1 MSYWRNEE
9 QTQVEQFQTSIS
21 SVNGLS
27 YSPSQRIDFEIPST
41 VKYLDG
47 KSCYIN
53 LDVKL
58 KLPSGGNPTKL
69 VLDPVLGGNC
79 LIKNLR
85 IYSNNGNRV
94 LLEEIVDY
102 NTKLRMEY
110 DYNSDDSL
118 RGLRAVKEGSLTAN
132 PENRCTL
139 GCTVSNCVDTNTNPY
154 FKTVEG
160 DQTTTDTWDDDAY
173 LTAKCCI
180 NLHSGIFTKSSQIF
194 PNLLTGLYIECDLE
208 DAKYCIHQ
216 LDSAIRTR
224 RAYHNPVFHGITAG
238 GGDWDADGVTAA
250 TEVFFTADNN
260 ITSVKNLPFCIG
272 ERIAFCNGSNV
283 SENAWLSSASAGAET
298 TAVNP
303 VITSISLDA
312 GGLIKVGLNASGIY
326 NGSTA
331 GHFGKKIVKDEWIA
345 YSAAIDTANSIAS
358 TTLTATSSYDASY
371 EVSNVEFVIQQVELS
386 SEDENRM
393 MKNIRS
399 GGMIEF
405 DILSCTN
412 YKHSLLKENRQ
423 ATVNLPLNNSKAK
436 ALGVVATDSTV
447 YTSAQTTG
455 AIGTYVQ
462 EQDANYDDYGQDT
475 ILRSNSTKL
484 TGCIDHLTTF
494 QMLIEDKLTPSR
506 PVNVSRINLGRS
518 ISAQQLTELD
528 KFLNQS
534 RIVPRSFQEYNR
546 NFVIPRS
553 YVLQDG
559 VMDLRNMTNQLQLVY
574 NESTAPAVNKML
586 MCFVYHIRTIQISG
600 ANISVE
606 L

>member
-1 MSYWRNEE
+1 MSYWKNEE
-9 QTQVEQFQTSIS
+9 QTQVNQFQTSIS

-27 YSPSQRIDFEIPST
+27 YTPGQRIDFEIPSN
-41 VKYLDG
+41 VKYIDG
-47 KSCYIN
+47 KSCYIKF
-53 LDVKL
+53 DVKL
-58 KLPSGGNPTKL
+58 KLPSGGTPTKL

-79 LIKNLR
+79 LLKNVR
-85 IYSNNGNRV
+85 IYSNSNTGGRV

-118 RGLRAVKEGSLTAN
+118 RGLRAVKEGSLIVN
-132 PENRCTL
+132 PENRCTT
-139 GCTVSNCVDTNTNPY
+139 GCTISNCVDTNTNPY
-154 FKTVEG
+154 FEMVDE
-160 DQTTTDTWDDDAY
+160 DTTTTWSDSNF
-173 LTAKCCI
+173 LNAKCCI
-180 NLHSGIFTKSSQIF
+180 NLHSGIFSKSNMIF
-194 PNLLTGLYIECDLE
+194 PCLLTGGLYIECDTE
-208 DAKYCIHQ
+208 EAKYCIHQ
-216 LDSAIRTR
+216 LDNAIRTR
-224 RAYHNPVFHGITAG
+224 RAYHNPIFHGIDAG
-238 GGDWDADGVTAA
+238 GGNWDADGT
-250 TEVFFTADNN
+250 TGTKEIFFTADNN
-260 ITSVKNLPFCIG
+260 ITSVKNLPFSVG
-272 ERIAFCNGSNV
+272 ERIAFCKADDPTT
-283 SENAWLSSASAGAET
+283 NAWLSSASGGAST

-303 VITSISLDA
+303 VIDSIVKDS
-312 GGLIKVGLNASGIY
+312 GGLIKVTFSASVY

-331 GHFGKKIVKDEWIA
+331 DATGLNIDQNDFIA
-345 YSAAIDTANSIAS
+345 YSAALDSANSVVQA
-358 TTLTATSSYDASY
+358 TLGATSSYDASY
-371 EVSNVEFVIQQVELS
+371 TISNVEFILQQVELS
-386 SEDENRM
+386 PQDENKM
-393 MKNIRS
+393 LSNIRQ

-436 ALGVVATDSTV
+436 TLGVVATDADV
-447 YTSAQTTG
+447 YTSTQTIG

-462 EQDANYDDYGQDT
+462 EQDINSGIYKQDA

-484 TGCIDHLTTF
+484 TGCIDHLSTF
-494 QMLIEDKLTPSR
+494 QMLIQDKLTPSR
-506 PVNVSRINLGRS
+506 PVDVSRINLGRS

-574 NESTAPAVNKML
+574 NESTAPTVNKML

-600 ANISVE
+600 ASINVV

>member
-9 QTQVEQFQTSIS
+9 QTQINQFQTSIS

-27 YSPSQRIDFEIPST
+27 YSPGQRIDFEIPSN
-41 VKYLDG
+41 VKYIDG
-47 KSCYIN
+47 KNCYIN
-53 LDVKL
+53 FDVKL
-58 KLPSGGNPTKL
+58 SLPSGGNPTKL

-85 IYSNNGNRV
+85 IYSNNGERV

-110 DYNSDDSL
+110 DYNSDDSI
-118 RGLRAVKEGSLTAN
+118 RGLRAVKEGALTAN

-139 GCTVSNCVDTNTNPY
+139 GCTTSNCVDTNTNPY
-154 FKTVEG
+154 FKKVEG
-160 DQTTTDTWDDDAY
+160 AQASTDTWGDDSY
-173 LTAKCCI
+173 LSAKCCI
-180 NLHSGIFTKSSQIF
+180 NLHSGIFTKSNQIF
-194 PNLLTGLYIECDLE
+194 PCLLTGGLYIEIDTE
-208 DAKYCIHQ
+208 EAKYCVHQ
-216 LDSAIRTR
+216 LDNAIRTR
-224 RAYHNPVFHGITAG
+224 RAYHNPVFHGITSG
-238 GGDWDADGVTAA
+238 GGDWTADGTTET
-250 TEVFFTADNN
+250 TEVFFTTDNN

-283 SENAWLSSASAGAET
+283 SQNAWLSNASGGAST
-298 TAVNP
+298 TAINP
-303 VITSISLDA
+303 VIDSIDVE
-312 GGLIKVGLNASGIY
+312 GGFVKVGFSASVY
-326 NGSTA
+326 NGSAANAA
-331 GHFGKKIVKDEWIA
+331 GVDIKQDEFIA
-345 YSAAIDTANSIAS
+345 YSAAIDTANSVAS
-358 TTLTATSSYDASY
+358 DTLTATSSYDASY
-371 EVSNVEFVIQQVELS
+371 TISNVEFVLQQVELS
-386 SEDENRM
+386 PQDENTM
-393 MKNIRS
+393 LSNIRQ

-436 ALGVVATDSTV
+436 TLGVVATDSTV
-447 YTSAQTTG
+447 YTSAQTIG

-462 EQDANYDDYGQDT
+462 EEDVAYDVYGQDT

-484 TGCIDHLTTF
+484 TGCIDHLSTF
-494 QMLIEDKLTPSR
+494 QMLIQDKLTPSR
-506 PVNVSRINLGRS
+506 PVDVSRINLGRS

-574 NESTAPAVNKML
+574 NESTAPTVNKML

-600 ANISVE
+600 ASISVQ

>member
-9 QTQVEQFQTSIS
+9 QTQINQFQTSIS

-27 YSPSQRIDFEIPST
+27 YKPGQRIDFEIPSN
-41 VKYLDG
+41 VKYIDG
-47 KSCYIN
+47 KNCYIN
-53 LDVKL
+53 FDVKIS
-58 KLPSGGNPTKL
+58 LPSGANPTKL

-85 IYSNNGNRV
+85 IYSNNGERV

-110 DYNSDDSL
+110 DYNSDDSI
-118 RGLRAVKEGSLTAN
+118 RGLRAIKEGALTSN
-132 PENRCTL
+132 PENRCNK
-139 GCTVSNCVDTNTNPY
+139 GCTVSNCIDTNTNPY
-154 FKTVEG
+154 FKKVEG
-160 DQTTTDTWDDDAY
+160 NQASTDVWDDNAF

-180 NLHSGIFTKSSQIF
+180 NLHSGIFTKSNQIF
-194 PNLLTGLYIECDLE
+194 PCLLTGGLYIEIDTE
-208 DAKYCIHQ
+208 EAKYCIHQ
-216 LDSAIRTR
+216 LDNAIRTR
-224 RAYHNPVFHGITAG
+224 RAYHNPVFHGITVG
-238 GGDWDADGVTAA
+238 GGNWTANG
-250 TEVFFTADNN
+250 TTGTKEVFFTTDNN
-260 ITSVKNLPFCIG
+260 VISVKNLPFCIG
-272 ERIAFCNGSNV
+272 ERIAFCDATDV
-283 SENAWLSSASAGAET
+283 TKNAWLSSASGGAET
-298 TAVNP
+298 TAINP
-303 VITSISLDA
+303 VIDSIELDS
-312 GGLIKVGLNASGIY
+312 GLVKVGFSASVY
-326 NGSTA
+326 NGSIA
-331 GHFGKKIVKDEWIA
+331 GHSGSTIVKDEFVA

-371 EVSNVEFVIQQVELS
+371 TISNIEFVLQQVELS
-386 SEDENRM
+386 PQDENRM
-393 MKNIRS
+393 LSNIRQ
-399 GGMIEF
+399 GGVIEF

-436 ALGVVATDSTV
+436 TLGVVATDSTV
-447 YTSAQTTG
+447 YTSAQTIG

-462 EQDANYDDYGQDT
+462 EQDANYAVYGQDT

-484 TGCIDHLTTF
+484 TGCIDHLSTF
-494 QMLIEDKLTPSR
+494 QMLIQDKLTPSR

-574 NESTAPAVNKML
+574 NESTAPSVNKML
-586 MCFVYHIRTIQISG
+586 MCFVYHIRTLRISG
-600 ANISVE
+600 ASINVV

>member
-27 YSPSQRIDFEIPST
+27 YSPNQRIDFEIPST

-53 LDVKL
+53 LDVKI

-160 DQTTTDTWDDDAY
+160 DQTTSDPWDDDSY

-180 NLHSGIFTKSSQIF
+180 NLHSGIFSKSNQIF

-238 GGDWDADGVTAA
+238 GGDWAADGVTKA
-250 TEVFFTADNN
+250 TEIFFTADNN

-303 VITSISLDA
+303 VIKSISLDS

-331 GHFGKKIVKDEWIA
+331 GHFGKKIVKDEFIA

-371 EVSNVEFVIQQVELS
+371 EVSNIEFVIQQVELS

-455 AIGTYVQ
+455 AIGTYIQ
-462 EQDANYDDYGQDT
+462 EQDANYDDYAQDT

>member
-9 QTQVEQFQTSIS
+9 QTQINQFQTSVS

-27 YSPSQRIDFEIPST
+27 YSPGQRIDFEIPSN
-41 VKYLDG
+41 VKYIDG
-47 KSCYIN
+47 KNCYIN
-53 LDVKL
+53 FDVKL
-58 KLPSGGNPTKL
+58 SLPSGGNPTKL
-69 VLDPVLGGNC
+69 VLDPVIGANC

-85 IYSNNGNRV
+85 IYSNNGERV

-110 DYNSDDSL
+110 DYNSDDSI
-118 RGLRAVKEGSLTAN
+118 RGLRAVKEGALTAN

-154 FKTVEG
+154 FKKVE
-160 DQTTTDTWDDDAY
+160 DAQASTDSWGNDSY
-173 LTAKCCI
+173 LNAKCCI
-180 NLHSGIFTKSSQIF
+180 NLHSGIFTKSNQIF
-194 PNLLTGLYIECDLE
+194 PCLLTGGLYIEIDTE
-208 DAKYCIHQ
+208 EAKYCIHQ

-224 RAYHNPVFHGITAG
+224 RAYHNPVFHGIAVG
-238 GGDWDADGVTAA
+238 GGDWDADGTTAT
-250 TEVFFTADNN
+250 TEIFFTNDNN

-272 ERIAFCNGSNV
+272 ERLAFCNGSNV
-283 SENAWLSSASAGAET
+283 SQNAWLSSASGGAST

-303 VITSISLDA
+303 VIDSIDVE
-312 GGLIKVGLNASGIY
+312 GGFVKVGFSASVY

-331 GHFGKKIVKDEWIA
+331 DCVGRVIKQDEYIA
-345 YSAAIDTANSIAS
+345 YSAALDSANSQAHA
-358 TTLTATSSYDASY
+358 TLGATSSYDASY
-371 EVSNVEFVIQQVELS
+371 TISNIEFVLQQVELS

-393 MKNIRS
+393 LSNIRK

-436 ALGVVATDSTV
+436 TLGVVATDADV
-447 YTSAQTTG
+447 YTSTQTIG

-462 EQDANYDDYGQDT
+462 EEDVDFDTYGQDT

-484 TGCIDHLTTF
+484 TGCIDNLSTY
-494 QMLIEDKLTPSR
+494 QMLIQDKLVPSR
-506 PVNVSRINLGRS
+506 PVDVSRINLGRS

-574 NESTAPAVNKML
+574 NETTSPHVNKML

-600 ANISVE
+600 ASINVV

>member
-1 MSYWRNEE
+1 MSYWKNEE
-9 QTQVEQFQTSIS
+9 KSQVNQFQTSIS

-27 YSPSQRIDFEIPST
+27 YNAGQRVDFEIPSS
-41 VKYLDG
+41 VKYIDG

-58 KLPSGGNPTKL
+58 GLGDTLTKL
-69 VLDPVLGGNC
+69 VLDPVLGANC

-85 IYSNNGNRV
+85 IFSNNGNRV

-118 RGLRAVKEGSLTAN
+118 RGLRAMKEGSLYAN

-139 GCTVSNCVDTNTNPY
+139 GCTTSNCVDTNSNPY
-154 FKTVEG
+154 FKTKIGNQIAADV
-160 DQTTTDTWDDDAY
+160 WSNDDF

-180 NLHSGIFTKSSQIF
+180 NLHSGIFTKSQKIF
-194 PNLLTGLYIECDLE
+194 PCLLTGGLYIEIDLE
-208 DAKYCIHQ
+208 DAKFCIHQ

-224 RAYHNPVFHGITAG
+224 RAYHNPVFHGVNAAG
-238 GGDWDADGVTAA
+238 GNWAANGTTA
-250 TEVFFTADNN
+250 TKEVFFKADNN
-260 ITSVKNLPFCIG
+260 ITSVKNLPFCVG
-272 ERIAFCNGSNV
+272 EKLAFCNGSNID
-283 SENAWLSSASAGAET
+283 ENAWLSSASGGAET
-298 TAVNP
+298 TAINP
-303 VITSISLDA
+303 VIDSITLDG
-312 GGLIKVGLNASGIY
+312 GGLIKVGFSASVY
-326 NGSTA
+326 NGSVA
-331 GHFGKKIVKDEWIA
+331 GHVGKNIVAGEFIA

-358 TTLTATSSYDASY
+358 TTLTAKSTYEASY
-371 EVSNVEFVIQQVELS
+371 VVSNIEFVLQQVELS
-386 SEDENRM
+386 SEDENTM
-393 MKNIRS
+393 LKNIRE
-399 GGMIEF
+399 GGTIEF

-436 ALGVVATDSTV
+436 ALAVIATDSTV
-447 YTSAQTTG
+447 YSSAQTIG
-455 AIGTYVQ
+455 AIGTYIQ
-462 EQDANYDDYGQDT
+462 EKDANYATYAQDT
-475 ILRSNSTKL
+475 VLHSNSTKL
-484 TGCIDHLTTF
+484 TGCIDFCTTF
-494 QMLIEDKLTPSR
+494 QMLVADKLTPSR

-528 KFLNQS
+528 KMLNQS
-534 RIVPRSFQEYNR
+534 KITPRSFQEYNR
-546 NFVIPRS
+546 NFIIPRS

-574 NESTAPAVNKML
+574 NEATAPTVNKML
-586 MCFVYHIRTIQISG
+586 MCLVYHIRTIQIKG
-600 ANISVE
+600 ASINVV